1 MEARM
6 QLGNYLVAYLR
17 RIGLT
22 HLFGIPGDL
31 VIQLFMKFGQ
41 PHDIR
46 VITSSHEPGA
56 GFAVDGYARA
66 TGKIGVLCVT
76 YGAGGGHNVVNQRC
90 RLVFRTGA
98 GPGHQRWAG

>member
-46 VITSSHEPGA
+46 VITSSQSHHQPYRA
-56 GFAVDGYARA
+56 GQPDRA
-66 TGKIGVLCVT
+66 DAPASVSAKDEC
-76 YGAGGGHNVVNQRC
+76 
-90 RLVFRTGA
+90 
-98 GPGHQRWAG
+98 P

>member
-1 MEARM
+1 MDARM

-56 GFAVDGYARA
+56 RLCCRWIRA
-66 TGKIGVLCVT
+66 
-76 YGAGGGHNVVNQRC
+76 GHRKNRRPVRDL
-90 RLVFRTGA
+90 RSRGT
-98 GPGHQRWAG
+98 